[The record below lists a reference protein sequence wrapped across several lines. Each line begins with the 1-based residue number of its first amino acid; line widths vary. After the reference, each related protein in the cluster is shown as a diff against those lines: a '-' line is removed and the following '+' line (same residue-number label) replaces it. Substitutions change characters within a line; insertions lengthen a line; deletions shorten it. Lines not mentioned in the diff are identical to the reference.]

1 MKKKIFIAIAV
12 MAIIFCVYLWIRK
25 KRKTSVVNSIN
36 DAVSSSASSS
46 GSSSASSSGS
56 SLFPLKKG
64 DNNDKVKQMQKIV
77 NFIVGDVLEE
87 DGKFGAQTAKFFPEG
102 VSQDLYSWYNKIYFN
117 ALNAE
122 IQKGEIY
129 KYLKDKDYEF
139 EIAFMESLYNGKITK
154 EMVEY
159 IRTGLIS
166 GSKNPQDDLNA
177 VMTGNA
183 FANGI
188 Y

>member
-1 MKKKIFIAIAV
+1 MT
-12 MAIIFCVYLWIRK
+12 W
-25 KRKTSVVNSIN
+25 
-36 DAVSSSASSS
+36 
-46 GSSSASSSGS
+46 
-56 SLFPLKKG
+56 
-64 DNNDKVKQMQKIV
+64 
-77 NFIVGDVLEE
+77 
-87 DGKFGAQTAKFFPEG
+87 EG
-102 VSQDLYSWYNKIYFN
+102 RNKIYFN